1 VSTVVAGGAIVAGG
15 EGRWWGSGYCGYV
28 DLGDV
33 SAGAT
38 FVIWGSVGWV
48 TSTGGYALE
57 NAGGYASRLIIT
69 EDAPGVMVHADSC
82 SYGGILVHEV
92 LSTFEVTQCGGP
104 NT

>member
-1 VSTVVAGGAIVAGG
+1 MSTIAAGGAIVSGGG
-15 EGRWWGSGYCGYV
+15 EGRWWGSGSCGYV

-33 SAGAT
+33 VAGAT

-48 TSTGGYALE
+48 SGAGGYALE

-69 EDAPGVMVHADSC
+69 EDATGVTVHADSC

-92 LSTFEVTQCGGP
+92 LSTFEVANCT
-104 NT
+104 